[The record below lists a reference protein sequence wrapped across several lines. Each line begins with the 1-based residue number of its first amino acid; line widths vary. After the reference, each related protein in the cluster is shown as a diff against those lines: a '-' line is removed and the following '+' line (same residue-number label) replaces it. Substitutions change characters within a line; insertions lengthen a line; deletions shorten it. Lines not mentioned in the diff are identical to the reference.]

1 MNETKSV
8 YALEALFL
16 QFKCA
21 TCEYW
26 TQIDLLMSEIKFLR
40 ILSGQ
45 FQNSSKCKTL
55 LKAQTFN
62 WRKKN
67 LKSLKKFSDRTF
79 LQTTTNGQDTEGT
92 SSTCKKSG
100 IILCAFM

>member
-16 QFKCA
+16 QITHA

-26 TQIDLLMSEIKFLR
+26 TQINLLMSEIKFLH
-40 ILSGQ
+40 ILSGE

-62 WRKKN
+62 CRKKN
-67 LKSLKKFSDRTF
+67 LKSLKRFSDKTF

-92 SSTCKKSG
+92 SNT
-100 IILCAFM
+100 